1 MSIQILTPGE
11 ADEANVPVSTD
22 TVIHFLTSMG
32 FSPDAARR
40 FRRIRVEPD
49 VIQVTVL
56 RHDESGHY
64 FIDETTGRPAE
75 VHYVMPVVR

>member
-11 ADEANVPVSTD
+11 EDEANAPVSMD

-32 FSPDAARR
+32 FSPDAARH

-49 VIQVTVL
+49 VVQVTVL
-56 RHDESGHY
+56 SRNQNGHY
-64 FIDETTGRPAE
+64 FIDENTGRPAE
-75 VHYVMPVVR
+75 SHYVMPVVR